1 MEELGTPTPSIAIPP
16 QVIGIVQRLEEAGHE
31 SWCVGGAIRDALLG
45 DPQQDVDLATAAR
58 PEEVQRLFRRTVPVG
73 IEHGTVGVLDDL
85 GVLHEVTTFRRD
97 VDTDGR
103 HAVVQ
108 FGVSLDD
115 DLARRDLTIN
125 AIAYHPLRNEWRDP
139 FHGRVDLD
147 ARLIRAVGNPSERF
161 REDRLRILRAIRF
174 AVRLDF
180 RIAPATWEAAC
191 AQAADTAELSA
202 ERIRDEWSKSIRT
215 TRSLDALVTRWL
227 ESGVAEVWMPEL
239 VRPAPWNRGSE
250 SDITLVTALVCTV
263 CGPVMRRLKA
273 SSAEI
278 RRAEAIDRGPA
289 RPVSSDP
296 VAVRRWMAA
305 VGDATEDLVTL
316 ATWRSAATD
325 GWAREVSDV
334 LARREATARGALA
347 INGDDLRIAGIA
359 TGPAI
364 GQTLGALLDAVLV
377 DPALNTRETLLAL
390 AQERA

>member
-1 MEELGTPTPSIAIPP
+1 MEDLRRSTPSIAIPP
-16 QVIGIVQRLEEAGHE
+16 QVIAILQRLEDAGHE

-58 PEEVQRLFRRTVPVG
+58 PEEVLRLFRRTVPVG
-73 IEHGTVGVLDDL
+73 IEHGTIGVLDDF

-97 VDTDGR
+97 VTTDGR
-103 HAVVQ
+103 HAEVQ

-125 AIAYHPLRNEWRDP
+125 AIAYHPLRNAWRDP
-139 FHGRVDLD
+139 FHGRDDLD
-147 ARLIRAVGNPSERF
+147 ARLIRAVGNPAERF

-180 RIAPATWEAAC
+180 RIDPATWAAAC
-191 AQAADTAELSA
+191 AQAADTGDLSA

-215 TRSLDALVTRWL
+215 TRSLDALVTRWI
-227 ESGVAEVWMPEL
+227 ESGVAAVWMPEL
-239 VRPAPWNRGSE
+239 TPPAPWQRGSE
-250 SDITLVTALVCTV
+250 SDITIVTALVCTA

-289 RPVSSDP
+289 RPVSSDS

-316 ATWRSAATD
+316 ATWRGAATD
-325 GWAREVSDV
+325 GWTREVSEV
-334 LARREATARGALA
+334 LARREATSRGELT
-347 INGDDLRIAGIA
+347 INGDDLRIAGVA

-364 GQTLGALLDAVLV
+364 GQALGALLDAVLE
-377 DPALNTRETLLAL
+377 DPALNTRETLLAMAKRL
-390 AQERA
+390 A